1 MCCRNATSIL
11 GQFTLLDCHLH
22 QQHKLLRPSA
32 TGVGQLNSL
41 AKSHHPGPDLQR
53 LSSIASATLERQVN
67 GPMTGEWL
75 LLTGSLPSTWPL
87 QLQLL
92 QLVQNNFSGTL
103 PSTGWPAQLQVLDAQ
118 LNRLTGSI
126 LPELS
131 CLSQLQQLRLPDN
144 NLTGTLPAAWGGP
157 DAFPAGLQVLQV
169 SGNALTGTLP
179 GNWANRKAFQEIQY
193 LELQDTH
200 MAGSLPESW
209 SWPGAFPNL
218 RELTISALGL
228 NGSIPAGRGSHRAF
242 QNMEI
247 LVITDARLSGHVPAF
262 NNAILNTLILTNL
275 GLSSGLEVFWNSSAP
290 LALGDLANNS
300 INGQVPDV
308 PQALRSVVGLDLSQ
322 NSLQGTVPV
331 PWLQAGNFLSHVSY
345 LNLGQAWDNSVMQN
359 DWRQTLCLHE
369 DLYRADVTGRQLPC
383 CPSWFTSLVGQDA
396 ETAGTDTSAGVQ
408 EGLSET
414 AAFALIYTFDQ
425 GANQSLS
432 VSTICANPSATRV
445 LLIVWPVFAG
455 CCLAMLALY
464 ACWQRWLVKQSGSM
478 KRFLPLF
485 AALQTMYSMFSG
497 LGGLAFYYYNE
508 VPIHNIKALGVK
520 HRCPSSSMEQMAS
533 KCPACNF
540 LVSFCDDWRYSCL
553 PWVLSVGWSEV

>member
-1 MCCRNATSIL
+1 MCCRDATSIL

-32 TGVGQLNSL
+32 TRVGQLNSL

-126 LPELS
+126 LLELS

-169 SGNALTGTLP
+169 SGIALTGTLP
-179 GNWANRKAFQEIQY
+179 GKWANEKAFQEIQY

-200 MAGSLPESW
+200 MAGSLPQSW
-209 SWPGAFPNL
+209 LLPGAFPNL

-228 NGSIPAGRGSHRAF
+228 NGSISAGWGSHRAF

-262 NNAILNTLILTNL
+262 NNATLNTLILTNL
-275 GLSSGLEVFWNSSAP
+275 GLSSGLEVFWNSSSP
-290 LALGDLANNS
+290 LALVDLANNS

-322 NSLQGTVPV
+322 KSLQGTVPLS
-331 PWLQAGNFLSHVSY
+331 WLQAGNFLSHVSY
-345 LNLGQAWDNSVMQN
+345 LAQVWSKWPASVLLAIFLFHFAMTGATVAFHGFYRLVGLKYDLSATGSRFVACVVLVSLLGSPFMIPVVHLLDTGAFIGQVLKCLQHVARLSLFRWLRPGYLAAFRAHHWLLSFDYLGFSWVDYESMHNLIAACLQSLPTAILNSVLFSLGNKPVM
-359 DWRQTLCLHE
+359 
-369 DLYRADVTGRQLPC
+369 ASC
-383 CPSWFTSLVGQDA
+383 CPL
-396 ETAGTDTSAGVQ
+396 
-408 EGLSET
+408 
-414 AAFALIYTFDQ
+414 TFLCQ
-425 GANQSLS
+425 Q
-432 VSTICANPSATRV
+432 
-445 LLIVWPVFAG
+445 LLHH
-455 CCLAMLALY
+455 
-464 ACWQRWLVKQSGSM
+464 CWL
-478 KRFLPLF
+478 
-485 AALQTMYSMFSG
+485 
-497 LGGLAFYYYNE
+497 
-508 VPIHNIKALGVK
+508 
-520 HRCPSSSMEQMAS
+520 C
-533 KCPACNF
+533 
-540 LVSFCDDWRYSCL
+540 
-553 PWVLSVGWSEV
+553 

>member
-32 TGVGQLNSL
+32 TRVGQLNSL
-41 AKSHHPGPDLQR
+41 AKSHHPGPDLQWLYR
-53 LSSIASATLERQVN
+53 SHPQSWVHSLAFPVLQELYL
-67 GPMTGEWL
+67 TGNQ
-75 LLTGSLPSTWPL
+75 LTGSLPSTWPL

-92 QLVQNNFSGTL
+92 QLVQNKFSGTL

-118 LNRLTGSI
+118 FNRLTGSVP
-126 LPELS
+126 PELS
-131 CLSQLQQLRLPDN
+131 SLSQLQQLRLPDN

-169 SGNALTGTLP
+169 SRNALTGTLP
-179 GNWANRKAFQEIQY
+179 GNWANEKAFQEIQY

-209 SWPGAFPNL
+209 SLPGAFPNL

-228 NGSIPAGRGSHRAF
+228 NGSIPADWGSHRAF

-290 LALGDLANNS
+290 LALVGLANNS
-300 INGQVPDV
+300 MNGQVPDV
-308 PQALRSVVGLDLSQ
+308 PQALRSVVGLDLSH
-322 NSLQGTVPV
+322 NSLQGNIPLS
-331 PWLQAGNFLSHVSY
+331 WLQAGNFLSHVSY
-345 LNLGQAWDNSVMQN
+345 LNLGQAWDNSVLQN

-369 DLYRADVTGRQLPC
+369 DIYRADVTGRQRALLPKLV
-383 CPSWFTSLVGQDA
+383 TSLVGQDA
-396 ETAGTDTSAGVQ
+396 ETAGTDTSAWVQ

-414 AAFALIYTFDQ
+414 AAFALTYTFDQ
-425 GANQSLS
+425 GANQLLS
-432 VSTICANPSATRV
+432 VSSICANPSATRV
-445 LLIVWPVFAG
+445 LLIVWLVFAG
-455 CCLAMLALY
+455 CCLAMLARMPVGRDG
-464 ACWQRWLVKQSGSM
+464 W
-478 KRFLPLF
+478 
-485 AALQTMYSMFSG
+485 
-497 LGGLAFYYYNE
+497 
-508 VPIHNIKALGVK
+508 
-520 HRCPSSSMEQMAS
+520 SSSLAQ
-533 KCPACNF
+533 
-540 LVSFCDDWRYSCL
+540 
-553 PWVLSVGWSEV
+553 